1 MTSGFKADPALME
14 TMAGTLRNA
23 GLALDSAG
31 NGAPTAP
38 DAGDVTADIAALI
51 GHLTNS
57 AGELVVGVT
66 AAGDA
71 IAQGG
76 ADYLEAEGSG
86 RQSFRGLR

>member
-1 MTSGFKADPALME
+1 MTSGFKVDPALME

-71 IAQGG
+71 IARGG
-76 ADYLEAEGSG
+76 EDYLEAEDSG
-86 RQSFRGLR
+86 HQSFGDLR